1 LVATGSRLPLAFI
14 TQGTPMTIRM
24 AVDVMGGDN
33 GPAPIVQGAVAGGRA
48 LGASVLL
55 VGDEAAITTALKGLD
70 TTGVSVEVVPAT
82 DVITMHDHPAQAV
95 RRKPQSSINVALR
108 LIADQR
114 ADAMVSPGNSG
125 AVMAGALMV
134 LGRVKG
140 IERPAIAS
148 YIPTVRGKTLML
160 DLGAVV
166 DPKPSHLVQF
176 AEMGQVY
183 AQRVLGIPEPTIGL
197 LSNGEEPTKG
207 NALVQQVYPLL
218 ASREDLNF
226 AGNVEGKDV
235 ATGTVD
241 IVVTDGFTGNV
252 ALKTAEGVA
261 SFLTEILRAEI
272 MKSIPRKIAGIML
285 RPAFREMRK
294 RLDYAE
300 IGGAPLLG
308 VNGAVIICHG
318 RSSARAIETA
328 LEAAARSVEHDLAG
342 GIATRVA
349 SPAVDS

>member
-1 LVATGSRLPLAFI
+1 
-14 TQGTPMTIRM
+14 MTIRI
-24 AVDVMGGDN
+24 AVDVMGGDH
-33 GPAPIVQGAVAGGRA
+33 GPGVIVEGAVAGARSGRA
-48 LGASVLL
+48 KVLL
-55 VGDEAAITTALKGLD
+55 VGNVAEIESSLKGLD
-70 TTGVSVEVVPAT
+70 TSGLEVEVVEAT
-82 DVITMHDHPAQAV
+82 DVISMHDHPAQAV
-95 RRKPQSSINVALR
+95 RRKPRSSINVALR
-108 LIADQR
+108 LIADGR

-148 YIPTVRGKTLML
+148 YIPTAKGKTLLL

-166 DPKPSHLVQF
+166 DPKPSNLVQF

-183 AQRVLGIPEPTIGL
+183 AQRVLGIQKPTIGL

-207 NALVQQVYPLL
+207 NALVQQVHPLL
-218 ASREDLNF
+218 AARDDLNF
-226 AGNVEGKDV
+226 VGNVEGKDV
-235 ATGTVD
+235 AMGTVD

-252 ALKTAEGVA
+252 VLKTAEGVA
-261 SFLTEILRAEI
+261 SFLVEILRAEI
-272 MKSIPRKIAGIML
+272 TSSLPRKLAALVL
-285 RPAFREMRK
+285 RPAFRSMRS

-308 VNGAVIICHG
+308 VNGAVIISHG

-328 LEAAARSVEHDLAG
+328 TSAAMRSVEHDLAG
-342 GIATRVA
+342 GLAERSSTSA
-349 SPAVDS
+349 PSDA

>member
-1 LVATGSRLPLAFI
+1 
-14 TQGTPMTIRM
+14 MTIRI
-24 AVDVMGGDN
+24 AVDVMGGDH
-33 GPAPIVQGAVAGGRA
+33 GPGVVVQGAIDGARSQ
-48 LGASVLL
+48 GASLLL
-55 VGDEAAITTALKGLD
+55 VGNTAEIAAALKDLD
-70 TTGVSVEVVPAT
+70 VSGIDHEVVEAI
-82 DVITMHDHPAQAV
+82 DVISMNDHPAQAV

-108 LIADQR
+108 LIADGR

-148 YIPTVRGKTLML
+148 YLPTAKGRTLLL

-166 DPKPSHLVQF
+166 DPKPSNMVQF

-183 AQRVLGIPEPTIGL
+183 SQRVLGIANPTVGL
-197 LSNGEEPTKG
+197 LSNGEESTKG
-207 NALVQQVYPLL
+207 NALVQQVHLLL
-218 ASREDLNF
+218 AARDDLNF

-235 ATGTVD
+235 TLGTVD

-252 ALKTAEGVA
+252 LIKTAEGVA
-261 SFLTEILRAEI
+261 TFIVDILRAEFAATV
-272 MKSIPRKIAGIML
+272 PRKMAALVL
-285 RPAFREMRK
+285 RPALRAMRT

-308 VNGAVIICHG
+308 VNGAVIISHG

-328 LEAAARSVEHDLAG
+328 LAAAVRSVEHDLAG
-342 GIATRVA
+342 GIADRVA
-349 SPAVDS
+349 KTPATAGK

>member
-1 LVATGSRLPLAFI
+1 
-14 TQGTPMTIRM
+14 
-24 AVDVMGGDN
+24 
-33 GPAPIVQGAVAGGRA
+33 
-48 LGASVLL
+48 
-55 VGDEAAITTALKGLD
+55 
-70 TTGVSVEVVPAT
+70 
-82 DVITMHDHPAQAV
+82 MHDHPAQAV

-108 LIADQR
+108 LIAEGR

-134 LGRVKG
+134 LGRIKG

-166 DPKPSHLVQF
+166 DPKAFPSRSVRRDGPGLRPADPWHLPQ
-176 AEMGQVY
+176 
-183 AQRVLGIPEPTIGL
+183 PTIGL

-218 ASREDLNF
+218 AGSRDDLNF

-235 ATGTVD
+235 AMGTVD

-272 MKSIPRKIAGIML
+272 MKTLPRKLAGTDPAARLPRDAQTPGL
-285 RPAFREMRK
+285 RR
-294 RLDYAE
+294 
-300 IGGAPLLG
+300 
-308 VNGAVIICHG
+308 NWW
-318 RSSARAIETA
+318 SARCWGSTEQ
-328 LEAAARSVEHDLAG
+328 
-342 GIATRVA
+342 
-349 SPAVDS
+349 